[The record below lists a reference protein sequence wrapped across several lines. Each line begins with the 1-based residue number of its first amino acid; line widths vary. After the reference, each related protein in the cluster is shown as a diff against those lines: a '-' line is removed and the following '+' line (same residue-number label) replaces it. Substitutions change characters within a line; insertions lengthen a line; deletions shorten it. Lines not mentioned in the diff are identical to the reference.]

1 MESST
6 KRVLLVEDLEDDVL
20 FFQLAC
26 KGAGFEPA
34 LEVKANGD
42 DAIAYLESVGDDTI
56 PHLIL
61 LDMKMPRTSGLEVLA
76 WIRKQEK
83 FKELPVVMLTS
94 SSNPEDISNAMKLG
108 ANSFITKTGD
118 LDRLKG
124 IIGAV
129 LHYWLDLNRQ
139 SVEHLRT

>member
-20 FFQLAC
+20 FFKFAC
-26 KGAGFEPA
+26 ERAGFEPV
-34 LEVKANGD
+34 LEVKTNGEE
-42 DAIAYLESVGDDTI
+42 AIAYLETVGDVTI

-61 LDMKMPRTSGLEVLA
+61 LDMKMPKTGGLEVLA

-94 SSNPEDISNAMKLG
+94 SSNPEDISNAMRLG

-129 LHYWLDLNRQ
+129 LHYWLDINQQFLG
-139 SVEHLRT
+139 HIRT